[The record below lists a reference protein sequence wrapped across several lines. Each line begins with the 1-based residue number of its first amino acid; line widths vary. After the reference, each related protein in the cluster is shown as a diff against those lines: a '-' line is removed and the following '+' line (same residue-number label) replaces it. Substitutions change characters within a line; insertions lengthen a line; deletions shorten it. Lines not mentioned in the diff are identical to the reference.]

1 MLKAILL
8 GNKIRA
14 KKKMLADLKAKDE
27 EFEKREKELET
38 AVDEMTEET
47 SDEDRKIIE
56 DEVDKFEEEKK
67 SHEKSKEDIEKEIA
81 KLEEELDAIEDDQNP
96 TPAPAEPAKRK
107 DGNKRG
113 MTIRTKFFGMSIQ
126 ERDAFF
132 ADDNVKEFLKRTRE
146 IATEKR
152 DVKGAELSIPERV
165 LDLVRENITKYS
177 KLIKYVRLRSVSGKA
192 RQNIMGTIPEAVWTE
207 MCGKLN
213 ELSFGFNQD
222 EVDGYKVGGFI
233 AICNATLQDSDYNL
247 ATEII
252 SALGQAIGIALDKAI
267 IYGRGTK
274 MPQGIVTRLAQDSA
288 PSDYPSVARDWEN
301 LSGNMITISSDKHGI
316 EFFKE
321 IVAAGGKA
329 KGKYSIGTKFWAMNE
344 QTLTNIKIE
353 AMNFNAAGAI
363 VSVMNGTMP
372 VAGGNIEV
380 LSDEI
385 IPDGNIVSGYGDP
398 YLLAE
403 REGSTLAQS
412 TECRFIEDQ
421 TVFKGSA
428 RYDGKPVIAEGFIAI
443 GIGSAPQ
450 KSATFPGDTANDAS
464 LTDLTVSG
472 ATLSFNSTKYDYE
485 VSVNDETV
493 TANAVA
499 TQENAKI
506 TMKYD
511 GKKVNNNSKLTT
523 DVGGKNLEV
532 TVKNGMSTLVY
543 IVNIKKNGA

>member
-8 GNKIRA
+8 GNKIRT
-14 KKKMLADLKAKDE
+14 KKKLLDDLKAKDE
-27 EFEKREKELET
+27 DFEKREKELEA

-47 SDEDRKIIE
+47 SDEDRQTIE
-56 DEVDKFEEEKK
+56 GEVDQFDKDKED
-67 SHEKSKEDIEKEIA
+67 HEKSKKDLEEEIA
-81 KLEEELDAIEDDQNP
+81 RLEEELDAIEDGQD
-96 TPAPAEPAKRK
+96 PAPAPAGPTERK
-107 DGNKRG
+107 DGNRSN

-132 ADDNVKEFLKRTRE
+132 ADDSVKEFLKRTRE

-152 DVKGAELSIPERV
+152 DVSGAELTIPDRV
-165 LDLVRENITKYS
+165 LDLIRENITKYS
-177 KLIKYVRLRSVSGKA
+177 KLIKYVRLRPVSGNA
-192 RQNIMGTIPEAVWTE
+192 RQNVMGTIPEAVWTE
-207 MCGKLN
+207 MCGTLN
-213 ELSFGFNQD
+213 ELTFGFNQD
-222 EVDGYKVGGFI
+222 EVDGYKVGGHI

-267 IYGRGTK
+267 LYGLGTK
-274 MPQGIVTRLAQDSA
+274 MPLGIVTRLAQDSA
-288 PSDYPSVARDWEN
+288 PSDYPSVARPWEN
-301 LSGNMITISSDKHGI
+301 LNGNLITIGSDKHGI

-329 KGKYSIGTKFWAMNE
+329 KGKYSAGEKFWVMNE

-363 VSVMNGTMP
+363 VSVMNDTMP

-385 IPDGNIVSGYGDP
+385 IPDGNIVSGYGDL

-403 REGSTLAQS
+403 RQGSTFAQS
-412 TECRFIEDQ
+412 SEYRFIEDQ
-421 TVFKGSA
+421 TVFKGTA

-450 KSATFPGDTANDAS
+450 ESATFPGDTANDAS
-464 LTDLTVSG
+464 LADLSVDG
-472 ATLSFNSTKYDYE
+472 ATLSFNPAKYTYDA
-485 VSVNDETV
+485 SVTAATV

-499 TQENAKI
+499 TQNKAKV
-506 TMKYD
+506 TMEYD
-511 GKKVNNNSKLTT
+511 GKAVNNASKLTT
-523 DVGGKNLEV
+523 DAGGKNLVV

-543 IVNIKKNGA
+543 TVNIKKTGA